1 MDETIVVEVETEFVE
16 EKHTFPVF
24 GFAHKTFQA
33 GLGVIALTQDEI
45 EHLFGKFVERGE
57 EAEKEGRKM
66 LNEMM
71 EHRRKQAEDTVAG
84 AQDELETSIERVL
97 HRMNVPTKADITN
110 LNKKV
115 TALTKKVDDLLKE
128 TA

>member
-1 MDETIVVEVETEFVE
+1 MTETVVVETEVVE
-16 EKHTFPVF
+16 EKAVFPVIE
-24 GFAHKTFQA
+24 FAHKTFQA
-33 GLGVIALTQDEI
+33 GLGVIALTQEEI
-45 EHLFGKFVERGE
+45 EHLFGRFVERGE
-57 EAEKEGRKM
+57 VAEKEGRKM

-71 EHRRKQAEDTVAG
+71 EHRRKQAEETVAG

-97 HRMNVPTKADITN
+97 RRMNVPTKADITN

-115 TALTKKVDDLLKE
+115 TVLTKKVDDLLKE